1 MWQNFL
7 LLNSDRRGEA
17 CLDASILFPGMT
29 FPIRSLPGSHHRV
42 APRALLLYLAAPSMI
57 CYPASALTSVCSR
70 ICGCSWRCCS
80 DADRSS
86 GPGTNLPTSHLLAPP
101 QRPLFVCECW
111 QKGHAISQSHV
122 GTRHTDV
129 SKVEQFINV
138 SQNVSKFFVHGSVGF
153 KKHTCRYKPH
163 IAPCMFFL
171 LGVFLW

>member
-57 CYPASALTSVCSR
+57 CYPASALTSVCSG

-86 GPGTNLPTSHLLAPP
+86 GLGTNLPTSHLLAPP
-101 QRPLFVCECW
+101 QRPLFVSA
-111 QKGHAISQSHV
+111 GRRDMPSHRATWAL
-122 GTRHTDV
+122 GTLM
-129 SKVEQFINV
+129 SAKW
-138 SQNVSKFFVHGSVGF
+138 SS
-153 KKHTCRYKPH
+153 
-163 IAPCMFFL
+163 L
-171 LGVFLW
+171 